1 MVLIEMVVL
10 VGTPVMPSGSRPTLW
25 GDVLF
30 GSLYQIIGYCAAV
43 AAPWLVHV
51 TLLSVVIAPVLGKA
65 GQDGAEEPVMQ
76 ELTQPV
82 TFSKFPCEST
92 AKSFT
97 A

>member
-10 VGTPVMPSGSRPTLW
+10 VGTPVMPSGKPSTLW

-30 GSLYQIIGYCAAV
+30 GSLYQIIGYCACAV

-65 GQDGAEEPVMQ
+65 SARIGAEEPRHAGD
-76 ELTQPV
+76 LHSRSP
-82 TFSKFPCEST
+82 SRSLPL
-92 AKSFT
+92 
-97 A
+97 